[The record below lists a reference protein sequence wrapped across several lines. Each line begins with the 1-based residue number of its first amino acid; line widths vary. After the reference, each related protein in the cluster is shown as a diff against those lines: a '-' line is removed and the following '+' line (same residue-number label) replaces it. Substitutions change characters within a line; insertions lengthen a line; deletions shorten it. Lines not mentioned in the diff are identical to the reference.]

1 MSDLR
6 RQALMLEAAI
16 FLRDFSKALE
26 AVGCD
31 ERAIRA
37 KFLASELKKSASP
50 VGKNGKHG

>member
-1 MSDLR
+1 MSELR

-31 ERAIRA
+31 QRAARA
-37 KFLASELKKSASP
+37 KFLAAELKNSAK
-50 VGKNGKHG
+50 GKT